1 MRQTLFYLEP
11 WLFDGWFLGAWILV
25 GLAYAVFQ
33 YTQGN
38 AKEVL
43 GFAPLWMIVAA
54 VIHLVLPN
62 LQTPGVNP
70 VDPNGPLIP
79 AGLGI
84 QGYGLCMLV
93 AMMSGL
99 GLALWRCRQV
109 GFSGDRIFTLAFW
122 MIVCGLI
129 GARAF
134 YVIQKWDNFSGLP
147 PRELFFEIIN
157 MTQGGLVVYGSL
169 IGGMIAGFTYLTIC
183 NLSWRQVGDIVA
195 PSMVLGLAIGRVG
208 CLMNGCCYGG
218 VCDADFP
225 GLQFPPGSPPYTQQL
240 RDGSLLGIKGKL
252 IGSEDIWSHKAL
264 IEVVSVREGSKPE
277 QLGIKPGDKVKIYP
291 PETIRLRAF
300 KERDLPARAETMI
313 EMENGRKHSIVARE
327 LPNQSLKTHPT
338 QLYSAVSAGLLCLV
352 LWFYFP
358 YRKSNGEVF
367 ALMLI
372 LYPITR
378 FLLEMIRRDEQGQFG
393 TTFTISQWV
402 SMGIIVLGFGVWIY
416 SRSMEVVQESAASL
430 SKLDNTET

>member
-11 WLFDGWFLGAWILV
+11 WLFDGWFLGAWVLI

-33 YTQGN
+33 YAQGH
-38 AKEVL
+38 AKEII

-54 VIHLVLPN
+54 VIHLALPN
-62 LQTPGVNP
+62 LQTLGVNP
-70 VDPNGPLIP
+70 ADPNGPLVP

-84 QGYGLCMLV
+84 QGYGLCMLL

-109 GFSGDRIFTLAFW
+109 GFSGDRVFTLAFW
-122 MIVCGLI
+122 MIICGLI

-134 YVIQKWDNFSGLP
+134 YVIQKWENFSGLAP
-147 PRELFFEIIN
+147 KELFFEVIN

-169 IGGMIAGFTYLTIC
+169 IGGLIAGFFYLTVSKI
-183 NLSWRQVGDIVA
+183 SWRQVADIIA

-225 GLQFPPGSPPYTQQL
+225 GLEFPPGSPPYIQQI

-252 IGSEDIWSHKAL
+252 TGSEDIWSSDAM
-264 IEVVSVREGSKPE
+264 IEVESVAVGSKSE
-277 QLGIKPGDKVKIYP
+277 QLGIKPGDQVKIIP
-291 PETIRLRAF
+291 PDTVRLRAL
-300 KERDLPARAETMI
+300 KERSLPAFAETTI
-313 EMENGRKHSIVARE
+313 ELESGRLFKIAANE
-327 LPNQSLKTHPT
+327 LPDQSLKIHPT
-338 QLYSAVSAGLLCLV
+338 QLYSATSAALLCLV

-358 YRKSNGEVF
+358 YRKSDGEVL

-378 FLLEMIRRDEQGQFG
+378 FLLEMIRRDEQGQLG
-393 TTFTISQWV
+393 TTFTISQLV
-402 SMGIIVLGFGVWIY
+402 SMGIIVLGFAIWIY
-416 SRSMEVVQESAASL
+416 SRSHGFVSPAKNGNPA
-430 SKLDNTET
+430 T